1 MPRLTLRALLLGLAC
16 PIAAACARPLDE
28 RECERLLD
36 HYTELLVKEED
47 PTATP
52 EHVAQALEDARRLA
66 ATDPRFEM
74 SACPRKI
81 GRKSFECAM
90 AAPSVD
96 AVERCL
102 IF

>member
-1 MPRLTLRALLLGLAC
+1 MSGPLLALGLLC
-16 PIAAACARPLDE
+16 PLFAACARPLDDK
-28 RECERLLD
+28 ECGRLLD

-47 PTATP
+47 PSATP

-66 ATDPRFEM
+66 ASEPRFEM
-74 SACPRKI
+74 AACPKKV
-81 GRKSFECAM
+81 GRKSYECAM
-90 AAPSVD
+90 NAPTVD